1 MQLFFVVEVEGEACD
16 LEVAPLGDVRIGI
29 GKRMRRGRGWWLD
42 GGFDVIGR
50 RFSDC
55 FKFLANLP
63 KESHIWCGYS
73 DLMGPLLETF
83 HYYFNDKSSD
93 SPLKHIWKRI
103 SMELGQCM
111 QCIFQHHQAQE
122 SYNLAY
128 ESDAVG
134 PLLKVLRSLDE
145 ERVAE
150 HIEKINARIKHGEYD
165 ADSYSVEV
173 ISIMF
178 EVLTYPLLLED
189 QSLVNEFQIFLDIID
204 NYHDV
209 TLAGSQQYMGVYA
222 LLFLKSGRARAIGF
236 RLAESMGKL
245 RLLIVNATFL
255 CTVGNKMYI
264 AFAIEAL
271 YLLDSFS
278 FAFPVVL
285 HAQLPYHALS
295 PSSFLKHTFKEER
308 SAADLDPLQ
317 PLLKKYIGLLGA
329 EVLPSTMDDSRPRV
343 QLERTTVWIGVKTLY
358 VLCFGRMLGFL
369 EAPAYEEGIL
379 ERYPVFLNIVL
390 NHVSGDTP
398 DFSYAV
404 ACLRI
409 SFEILGSKLW
419 LRTALSPN
427 VMRNTLLGKPS
438 LEAHQDGEHEKQR
451 RNLLYFLLHQ
461 VNQSSNFSDLMRK
474 NARKIALLIVHRG
487 YKMVPPCPP
496 FECAHMWSLIW
507 WFSRGFAGWLPWL
520 FLAGFPPC
528 TLRGPTLVN
537 SLKNLSLH
545 SSLRQPAFDLI
556 TTIIIS
562 DASALISLKQK
573 DSAMHKCKLSTQ
585 GYFIDEEDEPILS
598 EDVEERDNS
607 CWTEFNML
615 SKLASSECT
624 CWACIPMLWTDC
636 LVEVGPATLPITF
649 SKAVFWALS
658 RLSVLEL
665 NFSVD
670 ISLSVRDWLSIHA
683 SEISSSF
690 GWQIPTGF
698 DDGGEGKESRN
709 SIKASYMGIPLLRT
723 FKRLAAEF
731 ILQLEKLEL
740 QKQWTWE
747 PKMAE
752 SLILSLVDPDDV
764 VRKAGKIILEH
775 LSSESLLTSG
785 LQFLCSSASSLSAML
800 VGLRFMF
807 KQVHG
812 NPMIDSF
819 HSLHHVFFV
828 SRKLLKELMTCVRLL
843 ETLPAIYER
852 LSLSISTLSGSVVHL
867 VSSSSDFKW
876 LSDLVDWG
884 RSHLVVVIRHWKQ
897 CMQSLLNILKNSYS
911 DSTASM
917 ISSIE
922 KLISTDTIKVDNLQE
937 EILMASCCLASFRDD
952 RKIIKPKSLPVETRS
967 WKNVSYSDVS
977 SYFDSNSSSSA
988 VEMNNKN
995 IEKEVVVLSDDEP
1008 DKVASMEVVASCCT
1022 NSESHL
1028 LSGTSVPATCKGLLP
1043 AGETKSVFASSNYD
1057 MLEPFPSG
1065 IFVEDDPCSSQEEDN
1080 LVNNKTSNEESFA
1093 SKIGG
1098 SHMQERGHGTKAFK
1112 NSSFVKSSSHR
1123 GRNVRPQNGQ
1133 SLVEIPPTK
1142 ITRTVAHPE
1151 QSVAMIEQL
1160 VQVDIDDPLELA
1172 LGYTVC
1178 SKPVASKPTMFAP
1191 KRKVIQLQMP
1201 ANQKSCLLNRMN
1213 VSSRR
1218 LKPPRLDVWYKS
1230 ILEMDY
1236 FVIVGLYSTD
1246 ENDKTTSN
1254 FNEVP
1259 LHFQSSDHYVKIFQP
1274 LVLEEFKAQ
1283 LRHSF
1288 LESSVEDKHCGSL
1301 SIVSV
1306 ERIDDFHIIRGR
1318 PDEKGSEI
1326 PLGCLENDLVLLTK
1340 EPLENSVQST
1350 HVLGK
1355 VERREKSDK
1364 NSSVI
1369 LVIRLYLPDT
1379 FSRLNKVKRLLIER
1393 SKWFLSRVMS
1403 ITPQLREFQALSSLN
1418 AIPMLPVILNPA
1430 DHSLRHTKP
1439 QKLDL
1444 SKLSQFMQDTL
1455 KSSFNVSQLQ
1465 AISDAIRAHASRKF
1479 DLSLIQG
1486 PPGTGKTRTIVAIV
1500 GALLALQRVPKNYS
1514 SNVLT
1519 NTNREVRTFSNPRTH
1534 LTHSTAVAR
1543 AWQDAAFAKQLF
1555 KDAEKESSMPI
1566 ECASKGRVLICAQ
1579 SNAAVDE
1586 LVSRIS
1592 EGLCGNDGKIYKPFI
1607 VRVGNAKTVHPNSL
1621 PFFIDTLVEV
1631 RLAEE
1636 ITTVGTA
1643 DGGNDSNVET
1653 SRSIRAKLEKLV
1665 ERIQY
1670 YESKRVKSKDGDANV
1685 KDTSGGDISKEDS
1698 FKEMSDAEIGAK
1710 LNNLYR
1716 EKKLIFQDLASA
1728 QAREKKNSEESRAL
1742 KRKLR
1747 KSILREAEIV
1757 VTTLSGCG
1765 GDLYEVCYE
1774 SSSSGNSGK
1783 FSDQCFFDVVVID
1796 EAAQALEPATLIP
1809 LQLLKSNGANC
1820 IMVGDPKQLPATVLS
1835 SVASQFLYECS
1846 MFERLQRAGHPVILL
1861 TEQYRMHPEIC
1872 SFPSLHFYD
1881 NKLLNGVGAASKS
1894 AQFHEHVYLGPY
1906 MFFDIPDGR
1915 EHHGK
1920 SSGSLS
1926 LYNEAETEA
1935 AITIMRFLR
1944 KRYSSDFTSRKIGII
1959 TPYKSQLHLLRSRFS
1974 SVFGSSTVY
1983 DMEFNTVDGFQGRE
1997 VDIVVLTTVRSSISS
2012 FRSVGTNSVGI
2023 GFVADIRRMNVALT
2037 RAKISLWIVGN
2048 ARTLQ
2053 TNLHW
2058 AALVQN
2064 AKERNLFISV
2074 VKPYDSFF
2082 ERSVSLSGRNS
2093 SSSRVDVHQSHAKK
2107 NERAKSRREIEQDK
2121 NNERDAHRKKTKL
2134 AGSKPLMH
2142 STRKSGL
2149 VSSKGNQRVANDKN
2163 NKFTVTD
2170 ATTAQEDETIK
2181 LQKQDDGLASSGN
2194 TSQKNAKCS
2203 RGGSKVIPEN
2213 VQLRA
2218 DSLLKTV
2225 ITDKVVNKFSG
2236 HAPPSKLRENTT
2248 NLLSSGKSLQQ
2259 EGTKEKSKPSD
2270 VKTTAKDLLAA
2281 RKRQRDDIEALLPSA
2296 LISSK
2301 KIGRPSNAAT
2311 VVKRINT
2318 PCPIFLNPLVSLDFW
2333 VFGQRAHAL
2342 ELMCK
2347 LGVENLVAIQ
2357 MLEISNSK
2365 I

>member
-1 MQLFFVVEVEGEACD
+1 MAKRSCSRRELLD
-16 LEVAPLGDVRIGI
+16 RWMGI
-29 GKRMRRGRGWWLD
+29 QEEEEDDDPSPAKQEQIRRAKESW
-42 GGFDVIGR
+42 
-50 RFSDC
+50 FSDC

-93 SPLKHIWKRI
+93 SPLKYIWKRI

-122 SYNLAY
+122 SYNLEY

-245 RLLIVNATFL
+245 R
-255 CTVGNKMYI
+255 
-264 AFAIEAL
+264 
-271 YLLDSFS
+271 
-278 FAFPVVL
+278 
-285 HAQLPYHALS
+285 
-295 PSSFLKHTFKEER
+295 

-329 EVLPSTMDDSRPRV
+329 EVLPSTIDDSRPRV
-343 QLERTTVWIGVKTLY
+343 QLERTTVWIGVKTL
-358 VLCFGRMLGFL
+358 LGFL
-369 EAPAYEEGIL
+369 EAPAYEEGVL

-390 NHVSGDTP
+390 NHVSGDTA

-419 LRTALSPN
+419 LKTALSPS
-427 VMRNTLLGKPS
+427 VMRNTLLGQCFHTRNEKSHKEIFDLFLPFLQS

-461 VNQSSNFSDLMRK
+461 VNQSSNFSELMRK

-496 FECAHMWSLIW
+496 FECAHMW
-507 WFSRGFAGWLPWL
+507 
-520 FLAGFPPC
+520 
-528 TLRGPTLVN
+528 GPTLVN

-562 DASALISLKQK
+562 DASVLISLKQK
-573 DSAMHKCKLSTQ
+573 DSAIHKCKLSTQ

-624 CWACIPMLWTDC
+624 CWTCIPMLWTDC

-665 NFSVD
+665 NFSID

-709 SIKASYMGIPLLRT
+709 SIKASSLGIPLLRT

-731 ILQLEKLEL
+731 ILQMEKLEL

-752 SLILSLVDPDDV
+752 SMILSLVDPDDV

-785 LQFLCSSASSLSAML
+785 LQFLCSSASSLSSML

-807 KQVHG
+807 KQVHCS
-812 NPMIDSF
+812 PMIDSF
-819 HSLHHVFFV
+819 QSLHHVFFV
-828 SRKLLKELMTCVRLL
+828 SGKLLKELVRSPMKAPPNSQLYPSRTLSSQGGFLPQPFINHLPAKPFECQPNQVDIKSWEKFSCLLSATMWSPVLKCLVEGKELINNTKCQMTCVRLL

-852 LSLSISTLSGSVVHL
+852 LSLSISNLSGSVVHL
-867 VSSSSDFKW
+867 VPSLSDFKW

-884 RSHLVVVIRHWKQ
+884 RSHLVVIIRHWKQ
-897 CMQSLLNILKNSYS
+897 CMQSLLNILKDSYN

-922 KLISTDTIKVDNLQE
+922 KLMSADTIMVDNLQE
-937 EILMASCCLASFRDD
+937 EILMVSCCLASFRDD

-967 WKNVSYSDVS
+967 WKNVSYSNVS
-977 SYFDSNSSSSA
+977 LYFDSNSSSN
-988 VEMNNKN
+988 VVKMNNKN

-1008 DKVASMEVVASCCT
+1008 DEVASMEVVASCCT

-1043 AGETKSVFASSNYD
+1043 DGETKSVFARSNYD

-1080 LVNNKTSNEESFA
+1080 LVNNKTSSNEESF
-1093 SKIGG
+1093 SRKIGG
-1098 SHMQERGHGTKAFK
+1098 SHMQERGHGIKALK
-1112 NSSFVKSSSHR
+1112 NSSFVKSSSDR
-1123 GRNVRPQNGQ
+1123 GRNVRAQNGQ

-1142 ITRTVAHPE
+1142 ITRTVTRPE
-1151 QSVAMIEQL
+1151 QAVAMIEQL
-1160 VQVDIDDPLELA
+1160 VQVDINNPLELA
-1172 LGYTVC
+1172 LDHAVC
-1178 SKPVASKPTMFAP
+1178 SKPVVSKPTMLAP

-1246 ENDKTTSN
+1246 ELDKTTSN

-1318 PDEKGSEI
+1318 PDEKASEI
-1326 PLGCLENDLVLLTK
+1326 SLGCLENDLVLLTK
-1340 EPLENSVQST
+1340 NPLENSVQST

-1393 SKWFLSRVMS
+1393 SKWFLSRAMS

-1418 AIPMLPVILNPA
+1418 AIPMLPIILNPA

-1500 GALLALQRVPKNYS
+1500 GALLALQRVPKSYS

-1519 NTNREVRTFSNPRTH
+1519 DTNREVRTFSNPRTH

-1555 KDAEKESSMPI
+1555 KDAEKESSMLI

-1621 PFFIDTLVEV
+1621 PFFIDTLVQI
-1631 RLAEE
+1631 RLEE
-1636 ITTVGTA
+1636 ELTTLGTA
-1643 DGGNDSNVET
+1643 DGGNDSTVET

-1809 LQLLKSNGANC
+1809 LQLLKSNGAKC

-1881 NKLLNGVGAASKS
+1881 NKLQNGVGAASKS

-1906 MFFDIPDGR
+1906 IFFDIPDGR

-1920 SSGSLS
+1920 SFGSLS

-2012 FRSVGTNSVGI
+2012 FTSVGTNSIGI

-2053 TNLHW
+2053 TNPHW

-2082 ERSVSLSGRNS
+2082 ERSVSLSGGNS
-2093 SSSRVDVHQSHAKK
+2093 SFSRVDVHQSHAKK

-2134 AGSKPLMH
+2134 AGSKPLVH
-2142 STRKSGL
+2142 STGKSGL
-2149 VSSKGNQRVANDKN
+2149 VGSKGNKRAANDKN

-2170 ATTAQEDETIK
+2170 ATTAHEDETIK

-2203 RGGSKVIPEN
+2203 RGGTKVIPEN

-2225 ITDKVVNKFSG
+2225 DKVVNKFSG
-2236 HAPPSKLRENTT
+2236 HSPPSKPRENTT
-2248 NLLSSGKSLQQ
+2248 NLLSSGKSFQQ
-2259 EGTKEKSKPSD
+2259 EGTIEKSKPSD
-2270 VKTTAKDLLAA
+2270 AKTTAKDLLAA

-2311 VVKRINT
+2311 VKKPPPRN
-2318 PCPIFLNPLVSLDFW
+2318 N
-2333 VFGQRAHAL
+2333 
-2342 ELMCK
+2342 
-2347 LGVENLVAIQ
+2347 
-2357 MLEISNSK
+2357 
-2365 I
+2365 